1 MLITPNFSVSE
12 VQCQCGCGADDMD
25 AEFMRMLQ
33 ELREV
38 AGFPFR
44 LTSARRCVKHDAN
57 VSSYKKSKAGIH
69 TYGKAVDVA
78 VGNINTTK
86 TLLLIKQAQD
96 IGFTGLGLALRG
108 VRPKRFIHLDSRGI
122 GGFDLE
128 VDKPS
133 LPAVWTY

>member
-33 ELREV
+33 ALREE
-38 AGFPFR
+38 AGFPFK
-44 LTSARRCVKHDAN
+44 LTSARRCEKHDAN
-57 VSSYKKSKAGIH
+57 VSGYKKTKAGIH
-69 TYGKAVDVA
+69 TFGKAVDVA
-78 VGNINTTK
+78 VGNIDTTK
-86 TLLLIKQAQD
+86 TLKLIKQAQD

-108 VRPKRFIHLDSRGI
+108 PRPKRFIHFDNRGR
-122 GGFDLE
+122 GDLE
-128 VDKPS
+128 GSKVS

>member
-1 MLITPNFSVSE
+1 MLLTPNFSVSE

-25 AEFMRMLQ
+25 TEFMRMLQ

-108 VRPKRFIHLDSRGI
+108 IRPKRFIHLDSRGI

-128 VDKPS
+128 ADKPS

>member
-1 MLITPNFSVSE
+1 MLITPNFSTDE
-12 VQCQCGCGADDMD
+12 MQCQCGCGSHEMD
-25 AEFMRMLQ
+25 GEFMRMLQ
-33 ELREV
+33 QLREE

-44 LTSARRCVKHDAN
+44 LTSARRCEKHDQR
-57 VSSYKKSKAGIH
+57 VSNYKKTKSGIH

-108 VRPKRFIHLDSRGI
+108 DRPKRFIHFDNRGK
-122 GGFDLE
+122 GDLE
-128 VDKPS
+128 GSKAS
-133 LPAVWTY
+133 LPAIWTY

>member
-12 VQCQCGCGADDMD
+12 VQCQCGCGANDMD
-25 AEFMRMLQ
+25 DEFMRMLQ

-44 LTSARRCVKHDAN
+44 LTSARRCEKHDQR
-57 VSSYKKSKAGIH
+57 VSNYKKTKSGIH

-108 VRPKRFIHLDSRGI
+108 DRPKRFIHFDNRGK
-122 GGFDLE
+122 GDLE
-128 VDKPS
+128 GSKAS
-133 LPAVWTY
+133 LPAIWTY